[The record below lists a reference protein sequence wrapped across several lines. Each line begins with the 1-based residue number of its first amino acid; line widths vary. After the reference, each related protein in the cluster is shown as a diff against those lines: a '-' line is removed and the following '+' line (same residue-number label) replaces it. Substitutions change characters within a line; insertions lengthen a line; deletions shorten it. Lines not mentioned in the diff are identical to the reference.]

1 MLTHVQG
8 QILTAFYVRKNMF
21 WFCCACERKFKAYI
35 KGFNGLT
42 WIYDWLKKSSCS
54 IKYIWKLQAGDADV
68 PFLLI
73 SPNQNATAM
82 VSDET
87 KAERLSE
94 ELQV

>member
-1 MLTHVQG
+1 M
-8 QILTAFYVRKNMF
+8 
-21 WFCCACERKFKAYI
+21 
-35 KGFNGLT
+35 
-42 WIYDWLKKSSCS
+42 DWLGFMIDSRRESSCS